1 MISDSSVLYFLCH
14 PVFADEAATICRVI
28 GRATLMIIACDVL
41 AESRTSALQEIDIV

>member
-1 MISDSSVLYFLCH
+1 MISDSSLFFVPPCRL
-14 PVFADEAATICRVI
+14 FADEAATICRVI